1 MTAVL
6 SERGAAF
13 RSMVQKDLP
22 AAVSLYIQY
31 YNQQEGGC
39 WTQDIA
45 YKRVHQVFSREDSC
59 CAVLET
65 KDRLAAF
72 AMGYFE
78 QYDDGFAYNLV
89 EIVVAAAYQNQGLG
103 TAFLQ
108 ALESHVRQKGAL
120 LIQLQAVNDE
130 FHNHFYGRLGYRN
143 ASNLVLKTKM
153 L

>member
-6 SERGAAF
+6 AEQGIAF
-13 RSMVQKDLP
+13 RPMVREDLP

-31 YNQQEGGC
+31 YNQLEDGC
-39 WTQDIA
+39 WTRQTAARRI
-45 YKRVHQVFSREDSC
+45 HQVFSREDSC
-59 CAVLET
+59 CAVLE
-65 KDRLAAF
+65 KAGAVLAF

-78 QYDDGFAYNLV
+78 QYDDGFAYDLV
-89 EIVVAAAYQNQGLG
+89 EVVVAAPYQNQGLG

-108 ALESHVRQKGAL
+108 ALEAHVKQKGAL

-130 FHNHFYGRLGYRN
+130 FHGHFYSKLGYRN